1 MVDNLRLFV
10 ANGRLSGAS
19 GFIGSML
26 KIKPILQ
33 VSDEGKIVSFEKIR
47 TQKKSLSRM
56 VELILEDVK
65 DMKDFIILYDTSNN
79 IEGLNFLKEEIEK
92 AYPAYKQL
100 EAPITPVIGCHTG
113 VGTVGIACFE
123 LEK

>member
-33 VSDEGKIVSFEKIR
+33 IDEEGKIVAYEKIR
-47 TQKKSLSRM
+47 TQRKALTRISEI
-56 VELILEDVK
+56 VLENLK
-65 DMKDFIILYDTSNN
+65 DMKDFIVIYETSDN
-79 IEGLNFLKEEIEK
+79 IEGLNFIKNEIK
-92 AYPAYKQL
+92 KVYPDYKNI
-100 EAPITPVIGCHTG
+100 EAPLTPVLGCHTG
-113 VGTVGIACFE
+113 TGALGIALFD
-123 LEK
+123 LS